1 MDYSVFVTSLL
12 TVIALQQTA
21 SVTSRSV
28 SVVTES
34 STTVHV
40 TDAALSFQL
49 GIVNVSSDD
58 VERHLRQ
65 NDAVIID
72 VRSADE
78 VAEFGQIPSAH
89 VLPGCTTKLTVN

>member
-1 MDYSVFVTSLL
+1 MDCSAFVTSLL
-12 TVIALQQTA
+12 TIIALQQTA

-34 STTVHV
+34 STEVHV
-40 TDAALSFQL
+40 TDGAASFP
-49 GIVNVSSDD
+49 GIVNVTTDD